1 MKTILMFAAL
11 GALVVLA
18 LCRVIPAA
26 TREARR
32 KLAGRGVFVVL
43 VIAAVA
49 IISVFSAQKPTID
62 IDRFVKDA
70 GCYVTNDVVHIEL
83 TNAADYALFDF
94 TDSWLLVYRREQ
106 GQTNATD
113 WVECLPRR
121 KYGNLPAD
129 WVVPGATNYNYLVV
143 IDYVPPSPVH
153 TNGVFEMRGF
163 KIIETDAE
171 LGAGFIN
178 SNTKTEERN

>member
-1 MKTILMFAAL
+1 MKTALMFAAL

-32 KLAGRGVFVVL
+32 KLAGRGAFVALVF
-43 VIAAVA
+43 AAVA
-49 IISVFSAQKPTID
+49 TVSMIFAQKPTVD
-62 IDRFVKDA
+62 IDKFVEDA

-106 GQTNATD
+106 GQTNVTD

-121 KYGNLPAD
+121 KYGDLPAD
-129 WVVPGATNYNYLVV
+129 WVVPDATNYNYFVA

-163 KIIETDAE
+163 MINETDAE

>member
-1 MKTILMFAAL
+1 MKTALMFAAL

-32 KLAGRGVFVVL
+32 KLAGRGAFTAGVL
-43 VIAAVA
+43 VAAAIVA
-49 IISVFSAQKPTID
+49 TVSAQKPTID

-94 TDSWLLVYRREQ
+94 TDSWLLVFRREQ

-121 KYGNLPAD
+121 KYGDLPAN
-129 WVVPGATNYNYLVV
+129 WTVPNAANYKFLVALN
-143 IDYVPPSPVH
+143 YVPPSPVH

-163 KIIETDAE
+163 KIIETGAE

-178 SNTKTEERN
+178 SKTEERN

>member
-1 MKTILMFAAL
+1 MFAAL
-11 GALVVLA
+11 GALVMLA

-32 KLAGRGVFVVL
+32 KLAGRGAFATGVL
-43 VIAAVA
+43 GVAAIVA
-49 IISVFSAQKPTID
+49 MASAQKPTID
-62 IDRFVKDA
+62 IDRFVEDA

-106 GQTNATD
+106 GQTTNATD

-121 KYGNLPAD
+121 KYGDLPAD
-129 WVVPGATNYNYLVV
+129 WDVPGATNYKYLVALE
-143 IDYVPPSPVH
+143 YVPPSPVH

-178 SNTKTEERN
+178 SKIKTEERN